1 MVAVV
6 NEFWTHLLT
15 ETKIPNVISYT
26 VFIVVLSLLF
36 AIVLSRDMDDREE
49 KLSKQKNLESK
60 ESESEN
66 EDDEDCFSEEQN
78 QKLEEHNSQVEEK
91 QSGLPD
97 VYLLIR
103 VSYHQAEE
111 LLSSGGDV
119 RFVSFGNTDI
129 VIHKGHDDSDTETEV
144 EAEAEVEVE
153 VEVEAQ
159 APVEEPEEVPN
170 ELVIKRK
177 KNN

>member
-1 MVAVV
+1 MVGIA
-6 NEFWTHLLT
+6 NDFWTHLLT
-15 ETKIPNVISYT
+15 ETKIPNIITYT

-49 KLSKQKNLESK
+49 KLLKDKEAMSDEN
-60 ESESEN
+60 ESE
-66 EDDEDCFSEEQN
+66 DEEECFSEEQN
-78 QKLEEHNSQVEEK
+78 QKLEEHNSQVQEK

-129 VIHKGHDDSDTETEV
+129 VIHKGHDDSDTEV
-144 EAEAEVEVE
+144 GAEAEAEAEPEPEVE
-153 VEVEAQ
+153 
-159 APVEEPEEVPN
+159 APVEEVHEEAPE
-170 ELVIKRK
+170 LKIKRK